1 MGQIK
6 LQTKMGVASV
16 TSAEIAKG
24 EAVIKTRP
32 VRYSTIAGDTLV
44 ARVAQTANVK
54 PATVRSG
61 IQGIKEA
68 VRYFVMNGHHVNLGR
83 LGFLTL
89 HVEANAV
96 AQAKQVSANLVKK
109 ISVGYQPSTEV
120 KTMLENISFE

>member
-6 LQTKMGVASV
+6 LKTQMAQASVASN
-16 TSAEIAKG
+16 AIQKG
-24 EAVIKTRP
+24 DAVIKTRP
-32 VRYSTIAGDTLV
+32 VRYTTIAGDTLV

-89 HVEANAV
+89 HVEGAAV
-96 AQAKQVSANLVKK
+96 AQASQVSANLVKR
-109 ISVGYQPSTEV
+109 ISVGYTPSTEV
-120 KTMLENISFE
+120 KTMVENISFE